1 MAEKMNTWPLVK
13 QSGCNDDDI
22 LSLND
27 FFGKLFNFVLNFF
40 YNCLTT
46 IPLFV
51 FDSRFYS
58 IFIHCYV
65 LSMSFE

>member
-27 FFGKLFNFVLNFF
+27 FIEKLS
-40 YNCLTT
+40 NC
-46 IPLFV
+46 
-51 FDSRFYS
+51 
-58 IFIHCYV
+58 
-65 LSMSFE
+65 